1 MTGSGQSQEE
11 ATAMIMGRQRQNN
24 YTGFWNVRTMY
35 EQGKMAQV
43 IAEMNRNKLDI
54 LGIKESRWTRSGRMK
69 TSTGKTILYSERED
83 DHDLHHEG
91 VAIIFS

>member
-1 MTGSGQSQEE
+1 MTGGGQSQEE
-11 ATAMIMGRQRQNN
+11 ATAGIMRAVSAK
-24 YTGFWNVRTMY
+24 TTTPVFWNVRTMY

-69 TSTGKTILYSERED
+69 TGTGKTILHSERED
-83 DHDLHHEG
+83 DLHHEG
-91 VAIIFS
+91 VAII